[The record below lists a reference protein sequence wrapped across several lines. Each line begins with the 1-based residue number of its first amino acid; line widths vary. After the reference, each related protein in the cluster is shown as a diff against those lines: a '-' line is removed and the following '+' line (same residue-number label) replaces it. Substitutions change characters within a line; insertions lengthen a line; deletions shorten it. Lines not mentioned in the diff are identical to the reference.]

1 MTTLAITIQTPPHGA
16 SGQTGNTSAT
26 TPTSEANTAG
36 NSFVDALV
44 SFLKSLPDRP
54 ARRSGNV
61 TGFDLLAP
69 LTAGNSYLLLL
80 SVDTAPGA
88 VDHYELLKLLPAGS
102 GVSALGE
109 FRLLDSVWRP
119 RKRNLR
125 SRAAFV
131 IHTPPVGELETS
143 GSRPDST
150 DVQISE
156 EKAGRD
162 HFLEGRHRFCNHC
175 SVSRPFTRDRS
186 PVLICSASANGRN
199 STTICCCSPPT
210 TSRFTSAKTSSSRR
224 CRQDRRSPRWA
235 ISKTSHNTPH
245 RLPSAPPRSHAAASR
260 DGWVVDAGRPR
271 PPRSRPAP
279 TTDTSEARRT
289 AAAHSR
295 LRTDSDNFLPMWSGW
310 LAPKPQ
316 AASEV
321 SMATSLNGV
330 GMQMR
335 TRSNGSSRSSRC
347 ASRWVA
353 RVQRD
358 VCEVQQTEPRSSM
371 TPSGPSRAPSGCAKP

>member
-88 VDHYELLKLLPAGS
+88 VDHDELLKLLPAGS
-102 GVSALGE
+102 EVSALGE
-109 FRLLDSVWRP
+109 FRLLDSLWRP

-162 HFLEGRHRFCNHC
+162 HFLEGLTPFLQSLLGQPPLHQGPITGFDLFGIGQWSKFNNYLLLLTADNFQVHIGEDELVKALPAG
-175 SVSRPFTRDRS
+175 SQVSALGHLED
-186 PVLICSASANGRN
+186 LA
-199 STTICCCSPPT
+199 
-210 TSRFTSAKTSSSRR
+210 
-224 CRQDRRSPRWA
+224 Q
-235 ISKTSHNTPH
+235 H
-245 RLPSAPPRSHAAASR
+245 
-260 DGWVVDAGRPR
+260 
-271 PPRSRPAP
+271 PAP
-279 TTDTSEARRT
+279 FAFGS
-289 AAAHSR
+289 
-295 LRTDSDNFLPMWSGW
+295 
-310 LAPKPQ
+310 
-316 AASEV
+316 
-321 SMATSLNGV
+321 AT
-330 GMQMR
+330 Q
-335 TRSNGSSRSSRC
+335 
-347 ASRWVA
+347 
-353 RVQRD
+353 
-358 VCEVQQTEPRSSM
+358 PRGGF
-371 TPSGPSRAPSGCAKP
+371 T